1 MSMRNRA
8 FAGVTAVGLLLATC
22 GAQAANLSFLNDTPM
37 SYMKQRDIDSVKQAV
52 DSALNE
58 KKDGET
64 VDWINGGTGNSVKIE
79 AAITLDKTTQDG
91 DRTCRSTAVVL
102 SAKGQSMNLRPVFC
116 RQGSNLW
123 KLQKR

>member
-1 MSMRNRA
+1 
-8 FAGVTAVGLLLATC
+8 VTAVGLLLATC

-52 DSALNE
+52 ASALNE

-64 VDWINGGTGNSVKIE
+64 VNWINEGTGNSVKIE

-91 DRTCRSTAVVL
+91 ERTCRSTSVVL
-102 SAKGQSMNLRPVFC
+102 QAKGQSMNLRPVFC
-116 RQGSNLW
+116 RQGSDAW